1 MKQVASLRYEV
12 IFKKAFTEIDIF
24 TAFVKDFTGV
34 QLNIDKVET
43 EKVFAPP
50 IGSVASKFDLFAED
64 KTNRTIVDIQ
74 HVRFDDHYD
83 RFLHYHCA
91 AILQQI
97 SNSDSYKPNLKVFT
111 IVVLTSGDRHK
122 TDVGVIDFNPKDLQG
137 NPFNEIEHKII
148 YLCPKYVNE
157 NTPEPYREWLRAID
171 DTLDGEVDET
181 AYERAEIQRIFAL
194 IERNQVSPEEN
205 ARMKD
210 EYGYEQIGK
219 DHFTKG
225 VEVGMEKGME
235 KGIEVGIE
243 KGVKRG
249 ELLAN
254 YKTAKTM
261 LEKGFDLAVA
271 LEVTGLTQQQFNEF
285 EEASQ

>member
-34 QLNIDKVET
+34 QLGIDKVET
-43 EKVFAPP
+43 EKVFDPP
-50 IGSVASKFDLFAED
+50 IGNVASRFDLFAED
-64 KTNRTIVDIQ
+64 KENRTIVDIQ
-74 HVRFDDHYD
+74 HVRFPDHYD

-97 SNSDSYKPNLKVFT
+97 SNSDSYKPNLQVLT
-111 IVVLTSGDRHK
+111 IVVLTSGDKYK
-122 TDVGVIDFNPKDLQG
+122 TDIAVIDFDPKDLQG
-137 NPFNEIEHKII
+137 NPLKVIQHKVI

-181 AYERAEIQRIFAL
+181 SYQREEIKRIFSL
-194 IERNQVSPEEN
+194 IERDQVSPEEN

-219 DHFTKG
+219 DQF
-225 VEVGMEKGME
+225 EKG
-235 KGIEVGIE
+235 K
-243 KGVKRG
+243 
-249 ELLAN
+249 LS
-254 YKTAKTM
+254 AKYEAVSTM
-261 LEKGFDLAVA
+261 LAKGFDLAMA
-271 LEVTGLTQQQFNEF
+271 LDVTGLSEQQFNQF
-285 EEASQ
+285 EKEGTQ